1 MTMTDRYIAFD
12 VETPNFRN
20 DRMSAL
26 GISVIEGGRIVEERD
41 YLINPET
48 YFNRFN
54 IELTGITPENACR
67 ERTFGE
73 LWPEIEPILSSGILV
88 AHNAVFDM
96 GVLSKCLRAYGI
108 SWRPEAA
115 YTCTCQIGRRALPE
129 LPNHRLNTMCQS
141 LGIGLNHHNA
151 GSDSR
156 ACAELLLHYMSKNVN
171 IEEFVKTYYLA

>member
-1 MTMTDRYIAFD
+1 MTDRYIAFD

-26 GISVIEGGRIVEERD
+26 GITVIEGGRIIEELD
-41 YLINPET
+41 YLVNPET

-54 IELTGITPENACR
+54 IELTGITPEMVRR

-73 LWPEIEPILSSGILV
+73 LWPEVEPVFSSGILV

-108 SWRPEAA
+108 YWCAKAA
-115 YTCTCQIGRRALPE
+115 YTCTCRIGRRALPE
-129 LPNHRLNTMCQS
+129 LPDHRLSTMCRF

-156 ACAELLLHYMSKNVN
+156 ACAELLLHYMSRNVN
-171 IEEFVKTYYLA
+171 IEEFVKTYYLG